1 MPRLLLMSDIVL
13 RCKRRADLEG
23 QTVIGDPEWKALIS
37 EQYGQMYAIVVKSGM
52 RYFESS
58 ATLTANGATS
68 YALPSDHDE
77 TVGIDRTI
85 DNSGRKVQ
93 LAEFMIQERN
103 EWSGQTG
110 DAMAYSLVAQT
121 IVLFPRPT
129 SGTYTHVY
137 VPQSP
142 DISALADASTV
153 DVVTADGEAFLIY
166 GVSTKAK
173 AKLDADPRLDIA
185 ERDAAMGR
193 FAEDVEMRALVNP
206 RRRIVIPSPGAG
218 GVSDR
223 WDDDPGGWWQGR

>member
-58 ATLTANGATS
+58 ATIAANGATS

-77 TVGIDRTI
+77 TIGIDRTI
-85 DNSGRKVQ
+85 DSSGRKVQ

-121 IVLFPRPT
+121 IVLLPRPT
-129 SGTYTHVY
+129 
-137 VPQSP
+137 
-142 DISALADASTV
+142 
-153 DVVTADGEAFLIY
+153 
-166 GVSTKAK
+166 
-173 AKLDADPRLDIA
+173 
-185 ERDAAMGR
+185 
-193 FAEDVEMRALVNP
+193 
-206 RRRIVIPSPGAG
+206 
-218 GVSDR
+218 
-223 WDDDPGGWWQGR
+223 